1 MKDTIAC
8 PKCGQEIEVTEV
20 LSAQLTTQIRKEME
34 ADVAGRKK
42 ELDDQS
48 NELAVREKEI
58 KKAQESISEQVQ
70 TQLAG
75 ERKKLEYEA
84 KQKAEES
91 LAVDLKDKDE
101 QITEYKSKLKTA
113 NETELTLRKKERE
126 LETRTEALELEVT
139 RKIDEERGKI
149 REAAKKQ
156 SDDDHALKDAEKEKQ
171 IADMRTKITELQR
184 KAEQGSQQ
192 LQGEVLELSLE
203 GFLRDHFPLDQ
214 ITPVPKGIHG
224 GDVLQHV
231 RDASGMDCGLILWES
246 KRTKRWSDG
255 WLAKLRDD
263 QRAAKA
269 IQSVIL
275 TETMPADCETFTR
288 IDGVWITNRPC
299 LLGVATSL
307 RATVVELAKASRAI
321 QGKES
326 KMEVLYDY
334 LAGSEFLNRIQGIVE
349 GFVTMRDELEAEKRS
364 TQRMWAKREK
374 QLDRVLVNT
383 SGFYGD
389 LQGIIG
395 GGLAQIE
402 ALELPALESPSVDD
416 EG

>member
-184 KAEQGSQQ
+184 KPIEKTSQ
-192 LQGEVLELSLE
+192 SKN
-203 GFLRDHFPLDQ
+203 FLFNKQAFHAL
-214 ITPVPKGIHG
+214 
-224 GDVLQHV
+224 
-231 RDASGMDCGLILWES
+231 
-246 KRTKRWSDG
+246 
-255 WLAKLRDD
+255 LRIP
-263 QRAAKA
+263 R
-269 IQSVIL
+269 
-275 TETMPADCETFTR
+275 
-288 IDGVWITNRPC
+288 
-299 LLGVATSL
+299 
-307 RATVVELAKASRAI
+307 
-321 QGKES
+321 
-326 KMEVLYDY
+326 
-334 LAGSEFLNRIQGIVE
+334 
-349 GFVTMRDELEAEKRS
+349 
-364 TQRMWAKREK
+364 
-374 QLDRVLVNT
+374 
-383 SGFYGD
+383 
-389 LQGIIG
+389 
-395 GGLAQIE
+395 
-402 ALELPALESPSVDD
+402 
-416 EG
+416 